1 MVAVLTPGCFQFQVA
16 DGFDVL
22 HEFLVGGSPCHTY
35 CGECTPFV
43 VGTEY
48 AGTITA
54 YGYAQV
60 VRVVVVIV
68 GTAQITH
75 VGVACIAQTVDL
87 LCGCQVQSVVTEVG
101 VTQCGKVRT
110 VEAAV
115 AVFVRVTRIYVS
127 QVYIVLA
134 ELALPVDNI
143 I

>member
-1 MVAVLTPGCFQFQVA
+1 MPHLLRGMYPICCWHRIRWNHHGVRIRS
-16 DGFDVL
+16 
-22 HEFLVGGSPCHTY
+22 GGTWSLS
-35 CGECTPFV
+35 
-43 VGTEY
+43 
-48 AGTITA
+48 
-54 YGYAQV
+54 
-60 VRVVVVIV
+60 VIV

-87 LCGCQVQSVVTEVG
+87 LCGCQVQSIVTEVG
-101 VTQCGKVRT
+101 VTQCGKVGT